1 MKGGSIKY
9 FDWQFI
15 NLTLFECIFCI
26 FSKLVVGI
34 FLKGLKVINM
44 VRLVGELEDIIVLI
58 GFDEGLL
65 FFFRGLFH
73 YVSLVKID

>member
-1 MKGGSIKY
+1 
-9 FDWQFI
+9 
-15 NLTLFECIFCI
+15 
-26 FSKLVVGI
+26 
-34 FLKGLKVINM
+34 M
-44 VRLVGELEDIIVLI
+44 VRLVGELKDIIILI